1 MRYSSLSAMNLA
13 HLLPLAALLLT
24 ACGDGAPAAAP
35 APDAASDVATDTA
48 SDRGPSDAA
57 REGVQLR
64 AHAANIVDAEAAAEV
79 TRYVLSQSP
88 ELYRAAEVFYAR
100 FGDEYDFLYAFSDG
114 PVEGATAAARFTV
127 VRRPVIPGTGVV
139 RATVNA
145 RYPAAAPRLRGAIGI
160 NFNAVGNGPTLHET
174 LHYWSMFLS
183 PSFGFGRD
191 RDQSFGAH
199 WGVASVNGQHG
210 GFDAAT
216 LRCVRPAD
224 AQPPGCTPDAD
235 GVTRVTV
242 GTFGPNANG
251 GDGRPF
257 APIELYLMG
266 LVPRAEAGGPFVVLD
281 GAHFVS
287 NDAATRRMTFEITG
301 AHAVSLDDIVRAH
314 GERPPATDEERALRA
329 AFVVFSAAPVSAAR
343 MDALERWAAI
353 FGNDTPHASLYSF
366 ERATGGRAT
375 MSTRLGALR

>member
-1 MRYSSLSAMNLA
+1 MIHRRLA
-13 HLLPLAALLLT
+13 PFLLAA
-24 ACGDGAPAAAP
+24 ACSEPAAPSAP
-35 APDAASDVATDTA
+35 PADANADVTAEAAVDAA
-48 SDRGPSDAA
+48 PP
-57 REGVQLR
+57 EGVQLR
-64 AHAANIVDAEAAAEV
+64 AHAANIVDPEAAAEV
-79 TRYVLSQSP
+79 TQYVLSRTP
-88 ELYRAAEVFYAR
+88 ELYRASEIFYQH

-127 VRRPVIPGTGVV
+127 VRRPAIPGTGLT
-139 RATVNA
+139 RAANNA
-145 RYPAAAPRLRGAIGI
+145 RYPAAAARLRGAIGV
-160 NFNAVGNGPTLHET
+160 NFNAAGNGPTLHET
-174 LHYWSMFLS
+174 LHYWSMFLNA
-183 PSFGFGRD
+183 SFGFGRD
-191 RDQSFGAH
+191 RDQAFGAH
-199 WGVASVNGQHG
+199 WGVASVDGQHG
-210 GFDAAT
+210 GFDLAT

-224 AQPPGCTPDAD
+224 AQPPGCMPDPD

-251 GDGRPF
+251 GDSRVF

-266 LVPRAEAGGPFVVLD
+266 LVPRAEAGGPFLVLD

-301 AHAVSLDDIVRAH
+301 AHYVSLDDIVRAH
-314 GERPPATDEERALRA
+314 GERAPAAPEDRAFRA

-353 FGNDTPHASLYSF
+353 FGNDLAHSALYSF

-375 MSTRLGALR
+375 MSTRLGAAR